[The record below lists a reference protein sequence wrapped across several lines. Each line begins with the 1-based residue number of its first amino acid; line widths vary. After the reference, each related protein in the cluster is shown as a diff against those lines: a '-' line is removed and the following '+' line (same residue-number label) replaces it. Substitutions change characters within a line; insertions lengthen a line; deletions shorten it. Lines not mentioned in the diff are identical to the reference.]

1 MKLSLAIPWPFL
13 TPLTHTLAVSTNRQ
27 HIFGPDVG
35 NSVCVCCLF
44 CETVSPRGRHHVHV
58 PSQPHPSVRLQAT
71 QEGVLLL
78 CWVANWGATRG
89 AGVSA
94 GLVPGLHRV
103 PGKKQGR
110 ERAWPLVSSQPGAL
124 FLWETWEGEA
134 QAVLGRLDVS
144 CLPSLRARA
153 LAGTCACMEVVGSG
167 QGLLWDRHR

>member
-1 MKLSLAIPWPFL
+1 MF
-13 TPLTHTLAVSTNRQ
+13 AVS
-27 HIFGPDVG
+27 
-35 NSVCVCCLF
+35 
-44 CETVSPRGRHHVHV
+44 
-58 PSQPHPSVRLQAT
+58 SVRLFLPEVGT
-71 QEGVLLL
+71 MCMSLLSL
-78 CWVANWGATRG
+78 IPASGSRQHKKGSCSS
-89 AGVSA
+89 AGWPTGELLGEQVSA